1 MSYEVYSEESNIINQ
16 IDFMNIKKKI
26 TSGTMNREGK
36 EFYIR
41 KIYFNHDI
49 NYLNNSDKGDSNSD
63 TYSINIKD
71 NSLNLI
77 MLEKKSFREGIIHK
91 HYTYISREQCDL
103 ILAGDI
109 GWMKDDINQMLNDL
123 YLQMTINEIKIGVVV
138 DYQREVYRL
147 NASDNYFV
155 FDKAIKSTYDIEGC
169 DLLREELQLVDRLE
183 KNKTVMTYRQSIN
196 IPRFVA
202 NVLQLGES
210 MRPGVLTAW

>member
-1 MSYEVYSEESNIINQ
+1 MNYEVYSEESNIINH
-16 IDFMNIKKKI
+16 IDFMNIKNKI
-26 TSGTMNREGK
+26 SSNMINREGK

-41 KIYFNHDI
+41 KIYFNRDI
-49 NYLNNSDKGDSNSD
+49 NYLNSSDKENKNSD

-71 NSLNLI
+71 NSLDLI
-77 MLEKKSFREGIIHK
+77 MLEKKSFREGIVHK
-91 HYTYISREQCDL
+91 NYTYISKEQCSS

-109 GWMKDDINQMLNDL
+109 NWMKDNVNQFLNDL
-123 YLQMTINEIKIGVVV
+123 YLQTTINEIKIGVVV

-147 NASDNYFV
+147 NAGDNYFI
-155 FDKAIKSTYDIEGC
+155 FDKAIKSTYDIEGL
-169 DLLREELQLVDRLE
+169 DLLQAELKMNERLE

-210 MRPGVLTAW
+210 RPSVLTAW

>member
-1 MSYEVYSEESNIINQ
+1 MNYEVYSEESNIINH

-26 TSGTMNREGK
+26 SSNMIIREGK

-41 KIYFNHDI
+41 KIYFNRDI
-49 NYLNNSDKGDSNSD
+49 NYLDNSDKEKNNCD
-63 TYSINIKD
+63 TFSINIKD
-71 NSLNLI
+71 NSLDFI

-91 HYTYISREQCDL
+91 NYTYISKAQCDS
-103 ILAGDI
+103 ILTGDI
-109 GWMKDDINQMLNDL
+109 SWMKDEINDILNDL

-147 NASDNYFV
+147 NSSDNYFI
-155 FDKAIKSTYDIEGC
+155 FDKAIKSTYDIKGL
-169 DLLREELQLVDRLE
+169 DLLKAELQMRDRLE

-202 NVLQLGES
+202 NVLHLGES
-210 MRPGVLTAW
+210 IRPGVLTAL